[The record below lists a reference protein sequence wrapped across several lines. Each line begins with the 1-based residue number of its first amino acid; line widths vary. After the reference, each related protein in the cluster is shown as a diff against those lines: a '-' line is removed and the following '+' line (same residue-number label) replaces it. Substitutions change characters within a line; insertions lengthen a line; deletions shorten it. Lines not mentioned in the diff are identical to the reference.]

1 MKLSI
6 SYLYVFNMFFFIGAR
21 HRCIEEY
28 ISRCPAGDLVQA
40 MLQGG
45 NVEEAINILLPAEDV
60 TVGKHIY

>member
-1 MKLSI
+1 LRNI
-6 SYLYVFNMFFFIGAR
+6 FPDA
-21 HRCIEEY
+21 
-28 ISRCPAGDLVQA
+28 PAGDLVQA